1 MSAPPPVPSVDGMTA
16 TPRAVRV
23 VVVLL
28 FANLAAGLL
37 FAALTLIFRHDVLA
51 YQAAADPHADP
62 AALARTLWTRPI
74 PVLAVGALYVWVARR
89 LLAGQRSA
97 FRRVR
102 IVSAA
107 GFLAVGWLLVSAA
120 YPDWLRVVQA
130 GQLALLAALVVA
142 VNRRAVREVF
152 AADTRVDT
160 RPRNRRAA
168 VLLVLMAPLI
178 AEVGM
183 GNISVTQA
191 WVLPVFVP
199 IYGGGALFL
208 REVLRRTG
216 GGIAN
221 LLLLGVVYGLVEEGL
236 ALQSLT
242 SPHLYGA
249 AGWAPR
255 LFGLNTAYTE
265 LNLVYHALFSITIP
279 IVVVELIF
287 AGYGKQPY
295 LRRGGVI
302 AGGVVALLGGLLLRV
317 AVPSSED
324 PGYQMPLVAILLI
337 AAVAGALTVVALRR
351 RVPSGRPAEPP
362 RGAVLGIGAGLGT
375 YLFLALLWHPAFA
388 PGDWRLVAMAGAAVL
403 AAAAV
408 VGFRRWSAD
417 PRWTSRHVLAACVGA
432 LAGHTLFGL
441 VANAETLADRL
452 FLGALAVVT
461 VALGVLGSR
470 RLGERDK
477 EPAWATAGALCPVP
491 RAEVVAESGIGAADS
506 ALGYH
511 C

>member
-1 MSAPPPVPSVDGMTA
+1 
-16 TPRAVRV
+16 
-23 VVVLL
+23 
-28 FANLAAGLL
+28 
-37 FAALTLIFRHDVLA
+37 
-51 YQAAADPHADP
+51 
-62 AALARTLWTRPI
+62 
-74 PVLAVGALYVWVARR
+74 
-89 LLAGQRSA
+89 
-97 FRRVR
+97 
-102 IVSAA
+102 
-107 GFLAVGWLLVSAA
+107 
-120 YPDWLRVVQA
+120 
-130 GQLALLAALVVA
+130 
-142 VNRRAVREVF
+142 
-152 AADTRVDT
+152 
-160 RPRNRRAA
+160 
-168 VLLVLMAPLI
+168 
-178 AEVGM
+178 
-183 GNISVTQA
+183 
-191 WVLPVFVP
+191 
-199 IYGGGALFL
+199 
-208 REVLRRTG
+208 
-216 GGIAN
+216 
-221 LLLLGVVYGLVEEGL
+221 
-236 ALQSLT
+236 
-242 SPHLYGA
+242 
-249 AGWAPR
+249 
-255 LFGLNTAYTE
+255 
-265 LNLVYHALFSITIP
+265 
-279 IVVVELIF
+279 
-287 AGYGKQPY
+287 
-295 LRRGGVI
+295 
-302 AGGVVALLGGLLLRV
+302 VALLGGLLLRV